1 MYGCQ
6 DLLWGVFGHFTWVTF
21 MSRVKYADARGVKN
35 AKAKLTAM
43 EYNWGENWM
52 KPGIEC
58 GIDAAPGPDELFL
71 AMIET

>member
-1 MYGCQ
+1 
-6 DLLWGVFGHFTWVTF
+6 